1 MGRQDLTIE
10 EREAILRELFLISS
24 GSFKARL
31 PNGFGDAL
39 AAKYNCHI
47 TTIRNVLKRAKEQ
60 GVVEGNMMVSVAS
73 KKKGRV
79 VRKPA
84 HAPEQVKEALLKLP
98 LAQRTNLRSISA
110 KTGISLGS
118 LHRYLKH
125 GMFRAHSS
133 SIRPPLTDA
142 NKYNRLQFAMSMINE
157 GMDFKDML
165 EYVHLDE
172 KWFYITQER
181 RRFYVVPGE
190 KEPERHCKSK

>member
-10 EREAILRELFLISS
+10 EREAILREFFLISS

-39 AAKYNCHI
+39 AAKYNCHV
-47 TTIRNVLKRAKEQ
+47 TTIRNVLKCAKEQ

-79 VRKPA
+79 GRKPA

-110 KTGISLGS
+110 KTG
-118 LHRYLKH
+118 
-125 GMFRAHSS
+125 
-133 SIRPPLTDA
+133 
-142 NKYNRLQFAMSMINE
+142 
-157 GMDFKDML
+157 
-165 EYVHLDE
+165 
-172 KWFYITQER
+172 
-181 RRFYVVPGE
+181 
-190 KEPERHCKSK
+190 